1 MKIIVCI
8 KQVPGSSQVEIDP
21 VTGVLIRDARNT
33 KMNPY
38 DLYAIETAL
47 RFKENKNATVT
58 AISMGPPQAA
68 QVLKEALWMGCDD
81 AVLLS
86 DRKFAGADVVAT
98 SYTLSS
104 GIKKQGGFDL
114 IICGKQTTDGDTA
127 QVGPEIAEHLKIPH
141 ISYVDKI
148 IDIKEKSVTV
158 SVSMDKTTEVWEIDY
173 PCLIT
178 VDKGIFTPRLPSYKR
193 GLKFKDYQIKV
204 LSFNDMEDKDENHYG
219 LKGSPTQVERMFP
232 PLRITDKE
240 IWQGSSAELAVK
252 MADKLKNLQV
262 L

>member
-8 KQVPGSSQVEIDP
+8 KQVPGTSEVEIDP

-47 RFKENKNATVT
+47 RIKGLTGATVT
-58 AISMGPPQAA
+58 AISMGPPQAE
-68 QVLKEALWMGCDD
+68 QVLREALWMGCDD

-98 SYTLSS
+98 SYALSS

-114 IICGKQTTDGDTA
+114 IVCGKQTTDGDTA
-127 QVGPEIAEHLKIPH
+127 QVGPEIAEHLRIPH
-141 ISYVDKI
+141 ISYVDRLVE
-148 IDIKEKSVTV
+148 IKDKSLVV
-158 SVSMDKTTEVWEIDY
+158 SVSMDKTTEEWEIDF

-193 GLKFKDYQIKV
+193 GREFKDYKIKV
-204 LSFNDMEDKDENHYG
+204 LTFADMDDQDENHYG

-232 PLRITDKE
+232 PERITDKE
-240 IWQGSSAELAVK
+240 VWRGDSEELAEK
-252 MADKLKNLQV
+252 MTAKLKELKV

>member
-47 RFKENKNATVT
+47 RIKEKTGATVT
-58 AISMGPPQAA
+58 AISMGPPAA
-68 QVLKEALWMGCDD
+68 ERVLREALWMGCDD
-81 AVLLS
+81 GVLLS

-98 SYTLSS
+98 SYALSA
-104 GIKKQGGFDL
+104 GIRKQGGFDL
-114 IICGKQTTDGDTA
+114 IVCGKQTTDGDTA
-127 QVGPEIAEHLKIPH
+127 QVGPEIAEHLGIPH

-148 IDIKEKSVTV
+148 VEIREKSLVV
-158 SVSMDKTTEVWEIDY
+158 SVSMDKTMEEWEIDY

-178 VDKGIFTPRLPSYKR
+178 VDKGIFTPRLPSFKR
-193 GLKFKDYQIKV
+193 GRLFKDFKIKV
-204 LSFNDMEDKDENHYG
+204 LGYSDMDDQDENHYG

-232 PLRITDKE
+232 PERITDKE
-240 IWQGSSAELAVK
+240 TWHGNADELATRMAAK
-252 MADKLKNLQV
+252 MKELKV